1 MSTAQQEFP
10 SVEQCQHAAE
20 QGAVEAQYNL
30 GLMYATGLGVARD
43 YVLAHK
49 WFSIAAVHGSPEAHV
64 DRTELALD
72 MTSEEIAEAQ
82 RLAREWTTTH

>member
-1 MSTAQQEFP
+1 MKH
-10 SVEQCQHAAE
+10 CQHAAE
-20 QGAVEAQYNL
+20 KGLVEAQYNL

-49 WFSIAAVHGSPEAHV
+49 WFNIAAVQGSPEARV
-64 DRTELALD
+64 DRSELALD

>member
-1 MSTAQQEFP
+1 MENGDSNIARIRRPHLIP
-10 SVEQCQHAAE
+10 SPTF
-20 QGAVEAQYNL
+20 GYSS
-30 GLMYATGLGVARD
+30 GLGVVRD

-49 WFSIAAVHGSPEAHV
+49 WFNIAAVHGSPEARV
-64 DRTELALD
+64 DRSELALD

>member
-1 MSTAQQEFP
+1 MRH
-10 SVEQCQHAAE
+10 CQHAAE
-20 QGAVEAQYNL
+20 QGRVEAQYNL
-30 GLMYATGLGVARD
+30 GLMYATGLGVVRD

-49 WFSIAAVHGSPEAHV
+49 WFNIAAVHGSPEARV
-64 DRTELALD
+64 DRSELALD